1 MFLKIK
7 KIWWIFAILV
17 IGLSSIGF
25 ILFKPRVAHIYVD
38 LASTPTLLQMVDMI
52 RQDKN
57 EDKLILW
64 NRIRNI
70 GDRVDLSK
78 YNIKEILLGS
88 NTEIR
93 KDNKDIGTLMSEVY
107 EFTKN
112 HINYRYVIHANL
124 DHMELLVP
132 ILQYIPSNLIKH
144 IHLYEDSIGKA
155 AMMKRAIPYDA
166 DIIKLVI
173 SSASNIN
180 YNYYRYNL
188 HKIYPVKYHL
198 AFKYYIENSPT
209 MKNFREVVPTNLIE
223 DVNIHKIAKSL
234 TDKEKQKLSEL
245 LGINIEDFNKESNI
259 AIFALGYMENN
270 QGNNAQI
277 ELLRF
282 IKQSV
287 KDKNYTW
294 FYKEHPWLTK
304 DSYLRDMIKQEFP
317 DMKEIRKDIP
327 LEVLILLGGKS
338 FKFAG
343 YSSSIFMTVPP
354 KDIIYYIRRPK
365 DVYLPFLF
373 EQNIVSPKQVLNIVD
388 YIREVNSVQE

>member
-1 MFLKIK
+1 MLLNVK
-7 KIWWIFAILV
+7 KIWWYLIIFVLFISIL
-17 IGLSSIGF
+17 GY
-25 ILFKPRVAHIYVD
+25 ILFMPKVAHIYVD

-52 RQDKN
+52 RQDAK
-57 EDKLILW
+57 EEKLMLW

-78 YNIKEILLGS
+78 YNMKEIS
-88 NTEIR
+88 FDSDTEIR
-93 KDNKDIGTLMSEVY
+93 KDNKDFGTLMSNIY

-112 HINYRYVIHANL
+112 HVNYRYIIHANV

-132 ILQYIPSNLIKH
+132 ILQYIPENMIKH

-155 AMMKRAIPYDA
+155 VMKKQAVSYKAEDIKEAIRT
-166 DIIKLVI
+166 VG
-173 SSASNIN
+173 NID

-188 HKIYPVKYHL
+188 HKIYPVTYHL

-209 MKNFREVVPTNLIE
+209 MQNFRTVVPTDLIE
-223 DVNIHKIAKSL
+223 DVNIHNIAKSL
-234 TDKEKQKLSEL
+234 TDVEKQKLSEL

-259 AIFALGYMENN
+259 VIFALGYMENN

-294 FYKEHPWLTK
+294 FYKEHPWLTN
-304 DSYLRDMIKQEFP
+304 DTYLSDVIKREFP

-354 KDIIYYIRRPK
+354 KDIIYYVRRPK

-388 YIREVNSVQE
+388 YIREINDVQK